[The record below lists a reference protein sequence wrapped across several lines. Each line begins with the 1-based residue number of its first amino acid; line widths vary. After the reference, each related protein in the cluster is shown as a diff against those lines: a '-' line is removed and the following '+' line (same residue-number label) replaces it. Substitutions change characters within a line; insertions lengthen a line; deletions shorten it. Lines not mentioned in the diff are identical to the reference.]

1 MDLDIPKNVDCPDCN
16 GTGCSPGTS
25 KTKCSDCNG
34 QGQVRVSR
42 NMGFSTFVTVQPCRK
57 CKSGKVKGTKH
68 ISFELPAGIENGDYV
83 ISGEGDSV
91 PDGVNGDLIVRVQ
104 VQPHSLSLIHI

>member
-1 MDLDIPKNVDCPDCN
+1 MDLDISKNVDCPDCN

-42 NMGFSTFVTVQPCRK
+42 NMGFSTFVTVQPCIKCKGQGITIEKPCRK

-68 ISFELPAGIENGDYV
+68 ISFELPAGIEN
-83 ISGEGDSV
+83 
-91 PDGVNGDLIVRVQ
+91 
-104 VQPHSLSLIHI
+104 